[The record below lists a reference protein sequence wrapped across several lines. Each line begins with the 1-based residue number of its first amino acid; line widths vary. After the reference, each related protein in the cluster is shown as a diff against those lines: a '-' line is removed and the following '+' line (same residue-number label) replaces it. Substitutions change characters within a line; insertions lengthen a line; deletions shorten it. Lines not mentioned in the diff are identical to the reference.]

1 MKMCGIRIEGI
12 EYFVEYLK
20 TILSTANTCIDF
32 VTSIDTASYD
42 IISII
47 EAYIMGN
54 PEQAEIANA
63 EIQKL
68 IANLQEALL
77 QNEDIQ
83 NFDQTGLYY
92 IAKFALYDKWFQFW
106 IHNSL

>member
-1 MKMCGIRIEGI
+1 
-12 EYFVEYLK
+12 
-20 TILSTANTCIDF
+20 
-32 VTSIDTASYD
+32 
-42 IISII
+42 
-47 EAYIMGN
+47 MGN

-92 IAKFALYDKWFQFW
+92 IAKFALMRNGFNLD
-106 IHNSL
+106 